1 MKIFRDLTTNEI
13 IEFQQWARDNYKP
26 FTSING
32 MWHPVVQQECVQ
44 INRNAILLAEPKHS
58 QPNKK

>member
-1 MKIFRDLTTNEI
+1 MKLLRDLTTKEI
-13 IEFQQWARDNYKP
+13 IDFQQWARDNYKP

-44 INRNAILLAEPKHS
+44 INRNAILLAESKHS